1 MNGCGGGWQIRI
13 WNQTEEFCD
22 MERALAS
29 VRARAGLD
37 TGIPIIYYL
46 VTQAA
51 DWNEGKGIQN
61 AEAHPIYHTPLTR
74 LSRSKTDK
82 NIDRRYCL
90 YAQGCPLLIV
100 LVTFG
105 VDSAAKARDDYDT
118 MDIRSTLCF

>member
-1 MNGCGGGWQIRI
+1 
-13 WNQTEEFCD
+13 

-61 AEAHPIYHTPLTR
+61 ADRTHLDTAPAPALV
-74 LSRSKTDK
+74 LS
-82 NIDRRYCL
+82 L
-90 YAQGCPLLIV
+90 
-100 LVTFG
+100 
-105 VDSAAKARDDYDT
+105 
-118 MDIRSTLCF
+118 